1 MVEHQLPKL
10 AAWVRF
16 PSPAPNDKKGG
27 MLPFIFVSAHV
38 AQQAERRLGKAEVAG
53 SSPVVGSI
61 WLLTILIVYDRF
73 KKSRKEGL
81 FFFFANFHC

>member
-53 SSPVVGSI
+53 SSPVVGSS
-61 WLLTILIVYDRF
+61 F
-73 KKSRKEGL
+73 EGAGKKFGRRNDAEKINRKL
-81 FFFFANFHC
+81 P